1 METFV
6 SHPWKLSSNYGVT
19 WMGLNFN
26 DYHGFQH
33 KRPTPST
40 SILAHQTQN
49 IFDLILLR
57 TFVMVITLT
66 FPINLSTL
74 LADIKHLVVFDNW
87 LLNSLDFPLIIDGRI
102 VSNILYF
109 LLTGR
114 LKHVVIISCSQANLT
129 FKQKH
134 NGCRQK
140 SKQQKYRGMIPN
152 KFKLNWIIIMPLIS
166 LEI

>member
-1 METFV
+1 MATFV

-33 KRPTPST
+33 KRPTPNT

-114 LKHVVIISCSQANLT
+114 LKHVVIISCSQSNLA

-134 NGCRQK
+134 TGCRQK
-140 SKQQKYRGMIPN
+140 NKRQKRRGMSPN
-152 KFKLNWIIIMPLIS
+152 KFKLNWTIIVPFIS
-166 LEI
+166 